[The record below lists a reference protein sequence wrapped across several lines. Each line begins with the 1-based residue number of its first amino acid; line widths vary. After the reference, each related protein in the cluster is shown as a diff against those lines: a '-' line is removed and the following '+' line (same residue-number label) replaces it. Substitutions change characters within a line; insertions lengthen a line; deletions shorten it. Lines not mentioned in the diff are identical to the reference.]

1 MPHPDPAALSPCQDT
16 EEDRRTGQGE
26 DSEQECPVCPEAL
39 NPRTSQLGE
48 ALQGVCSVPSC
59 HKGGNSPEV
68 TLAWVTQGRAKPG
81 ARAPPSLPCASPLRE
96 LPISSPLQEL
106 PLPASPASGPL
117 LEAHPPPGLSWE
129 KGSQHSVG
137 LRRAGLWPAE
147 QPSHILHLLGL
158 EGTRGRGGS
167 PGPTQKGWEPS
178 WEEEGRR
185 QRKRR
190 GQQEL

>member
-68 TLAWVTQGRAKPG
+68 TLAWVTQGRARPG
-81 ARAPPSLPCASPLRE
+81 ARAYPSLPSASPLRE
-96 LPISSPLQEL
+96 LPISSPPRPHPPQEL
-106 PLPASPASGPL
+106 PLPVLPAYEQP
-117 LEAHPPPGLSWE
+117 LEAHPPLCLSWE
-129 KGSQHSVG
+129 RGSQHSVG
-137 LRRAGLWPAE
+137 FHEAGTLA
-147 QPSHILHLLGL
+147 
-158 EGTRGRGGS
+158 T
-167 PGPTQKGWEPS
+167 
-178 WEEEGRR
+178 
-185 QRKRR
+185 
-190 GQQEL
+190 